1 MLNGDG
7 SRLALFDLRQDGCF
21 FDPTG
26 EQVVVIG
33 VADLQ
38 CFFASLDQCFE
49 APIGRKILYAA
60 TDAEELVL
68 QSETFSIP
76 RWLGKKRVLR
86 DMNQRFLSMGWGVL
100 EPSAIKYPIH
110 DALSVGFA
118 LAHHE
123 HSTGLRWNIEWSQQ
137 TSEHIRLA
145 FQSKPQTM
153 HPAARPEI
161 SGWGQHVS
169 SNATGLQTVLD
180 IDERPYGF
188 FVGDQRSAFLPVVF
202 FHILADQLRGRQQS
216 TTGHA
221 QAELTFSGHVA
232 NADLFVTF
240 ASAAKRMF
248 QDSTT
253 PVFVRHD
260 LDWQELLAHR
270 LTNFGFGSV
279 EVEESVVGGGKATVF
294 SVQSSIPAVVCGL
307 LMGMWERC
315 HGSRCKADVFIYP
328 DKLQLSIKKP
338 EVDY

>member
-1 MLNGDG
+1 
-7 SRLALFDLRQDGCF
+7 LALFDLRQDGF
-21 FDPTG
+21 FYDPTG
-26 EQVVVIG
+26 EQVVVFG

-38 CFFASLDQCFE
+38 CFFAALDQCFE

-60 TDAEELVL
+60 ADAEELVL
-68 QSETFSIP
+68 QSTSFSIP
-76 RWLGKKRVLR
+76 KWFGKKSILR
-86 DMNQRFLSMGWGVL
+86 DMNQRFVSMGWGVL

-137 TSEHIRLA
+137 SSEHIRFA

-153 HPAARPEI
+153 HPAARPNI
-161 SGWGQHVS
+161 SGWGRNVS
-169 SNATGLQTVLD
+169 SSPTAMQTVLD

-188 FVGDQRSAFLPVVF
+188 FVSDQRSAFLPVAF
-202 FHILADQLRGRQQS
+202 FHILVDQLRGRQQS
-216 TTGHA
+216 TTAHTETDLAFPADSAHG
-221 QAELTFSGHVA
+221 
-232 NADLFVTF
+232 DLFVTF
-240 ASAAKRMF
+240 AGAAKRMF

-260 LDWQELLAHR
+260 QDWQELLAHR

-279 EVEESVVGGGKATVF
+279 EVVQSVIGGGEVTVF
-294 SVQSSIPAVVCGL
+294 SVRSSIPAIVCGV

-315 HGSRCKADVFIYP
+315 HGSRCKATVTIHAN
-328 DKLQLSIKKP
+328 KLQLSIKKP